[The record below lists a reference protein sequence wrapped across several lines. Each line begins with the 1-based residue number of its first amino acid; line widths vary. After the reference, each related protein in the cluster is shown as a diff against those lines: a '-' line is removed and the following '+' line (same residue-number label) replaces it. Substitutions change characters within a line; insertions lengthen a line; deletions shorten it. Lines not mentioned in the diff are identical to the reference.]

1 MISKIMNLLFGYK
14 NLQRRRESLEAVVNG
29 DTFWGHIKVC
39 KGDDEEDVI
48 SCNDNN
54 LYRRVDDAS

>member
-1 MISKIMNLLFGYK
+1 MIKKLMGLLFGYNEIK
-14 NLQRRRESLEAVVNG
+14 QRIDNLEAVVNG